1 MVQDDWQPDQVPRR
15 LLETEL
21 NSMRTENL
29 TLHLDDTHESFT
41 RMNPMKKKKK
51 KKKRRTTRI
60 SFLGE

>member
-21 NSMRTENL
+21 DCMKTENQ

-41 RMNPMKKKKK
+41 RMNPMMRKKKK
-51 KKKRRTTRI
+51 RTTRI